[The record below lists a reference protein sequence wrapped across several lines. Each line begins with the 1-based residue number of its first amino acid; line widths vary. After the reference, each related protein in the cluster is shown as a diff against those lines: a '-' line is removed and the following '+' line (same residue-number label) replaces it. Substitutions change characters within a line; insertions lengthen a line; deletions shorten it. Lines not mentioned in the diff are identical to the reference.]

1 MLLPRLAALL
11 TLLISCATIA
21 TAADPSAASSSKSG
35 LDWTLEKDRLII
47 RDSAGQPVATYVFRD
62 PDTLRPHFQNVHAP
76 DGRLVTRRHPA
87 QAPDLVDHPTM
98 HPGLWMAFGDINGQ
112 DFWRN
117 KARIEHVRF
126 IDDPR
131 LKDGRLHFATENRL
145 VATDGSVMGTQISRF
160 IVWREPY
167 ANWIVWEA
175 ALRAGDKPL
184 VFGAQEEMGLGV
196 RLTGGLI
203 EKNGPG
209 VAVNSQGDRGAK
221 TAWGKVADWCEYSAV
236 IDGRRIG
243 ASIFP
248 DPANPQR
255 TWWHVRDYGLMLANS
270 FGPLVLPPEAEGKV
284 TVKPGDE
291 LRLRFGVRFF
301 SQPAAEP
308 ADAAA
313 AYRKFVDS
321 GGRGAR

>member
-1 MLLPRLAALL
+1 MSLPRFAVLLALL
-11 TLLISCATIA
+11 VSCAAIA
-21 TAADPSAASSSKSG
+21 AAADSRAPSSSKSS
-35 LDWTLEKDRLII
+35 LDWTLENDRLVI
-47 RDSAGQPVATYVFRD
+47 RDAGQPAATYVFRD

-145 VATDGSVMGTQISRF
+145 VATDGGVMGTQRSRF
-160 IVWREPY
+160 TVWRE
-167 ANWIVWEA
+167 ADAHWIVWEA
-175 ALRAGDKPL
+175 SLRAGGKAL

-209 VAVNSQGDRGAK
+209 VVVNSTGDRGAK
-221 TAWGKVADWCEYSAV
+221 AAWGKVADWCEYSAV

-243 ASIFP
+243 AGIFP

-270 FGPLVLPPEAEGKV
+270 FGPLVLPPEAEGRV

-301 SQPAAEP
+301 SQPASEP
-308 ADAAA
+308 EDAAA

-321 GGRGAR
+321 VGRPSR